1 MKSGAAQHPKP
12 NAVRSHPP
20 APVLLIAVAMA
31 LFALLLLVRP
41 EDPPLVLA
49 LDAVIQVLA
58 PAIAAILCFAG
69 VPLSGPGGPQPR
81 VVRACGA
88 GFISIFLAN
97 LLFSASYIS
106 SVTIARHATFE
117 TPGVVAPL
125 YLAGYAGLVG
135 AAFAI
140 VGYPRSWYAR
150 GQLCL
155 DGLLLLVAA
164 AALSWYY
171 LLGPAVLQAP
181 SGLTNIL
188 LSGILPLCDLV
199 LLFPV
204 VLMWLTPSTEAM
216 VPIIRLF
223 RIALATNIVGDSA
236 NNWLTLHNP
245 YTLGT
250 LSDVASPTATLLVG
264 YGVHLFRRVSGT
276 AAMGQD
282 PRRETATL
290 RRLLLPY
297 AAIPP
302 FAFLLLQVHQAR
314 AVPELAAGVIVAL
327 ATFVVLV
334 LVRQTLVLLDIKQS
348 ELALQRSEGRLR
360 AVMSHAPLAFF
371 VLDLDGRYT
380 LAAGHRRAWAGH
392 LPGSVIGRSVFEM
405 YPQTPDAD
413 SVIRKALAGDPGQII
428 IDEGDVALDCRLEPI
443 TDVSGQVTEVVGVA
457 LDITEVVRARQAAEG
472 LARMR
477 SDFVA
482 SVSHELRTPLTA
494 IVGYAEL
501 LQGRWAQMDD
511 DQRLRQVDRIALSA
525 TRQRRLVDDLL
536 LLSRADV
543 EGLVAICRPLVLGP
557 LIERAG
563 EEARAIYR
571 DQRIDLIGAADLH
584 VLADPDRAVQI
595 LTNLL
600 DNAAKYSPEGS
611 PIEVGWRVTGGVA
624 EVRVRDH
631 GPGVP
636 EEGRTRLFTQFGR
649 IPGSR
654 IRAGRVGT
662 GLGLYIGRML
672 ADAMGG
678 ELDLEATG
686 PAGSTFRLRLP
697 LASSATSNDSAGS
710 EPPVIRAAHTR

>member
-12 NAVRSHPP
+12 SAGRWRLP
-20 APVLLIAVAMA
+20 APVLLIAVTMA

-41 EDPPLVLA
+41 VSPPLVLTM
-49 LDAVIQVLA
+49 DAVIQVLA
-58 PAIAAILCFAG
+58 PAIAAILCLAG
-69 VPLSGPGGPQPR
+69 VPLWGPGGPQPR
-81 VVRACGA
+81 VVRACGI

-97 LLFSASYIS
+97 VLFASSYIS
-106 SVTIARHATFE
+106 SVSIAGHATFDI
-117 TPGVVAPL
+117 PGAVAFL
-125 YLAGYAGLVG
+125 DIVGYAGLVG

-140 VGYPRSWYAR
+140 IGYPRSWYAR

-155 DGLLLLVAA
+155 DGLLLLFAA
-164 AALSWYY
+164 AALNWYY

-181 SGLTNIL
+181 NGLTNMV
-188 LSGILPLCDLV
+188 LSAILPLCDLV

-204 VLMWLTPSTEAM
+204 VLMWLAPSTEEM
-216 VPIIRLF
+216 VPVTRLF
-223 RIALATNIVGDSA
+223 WIAMATNIVGDSA
-236 NNWLTLHNP
+236 NNWFTLHNP
-245 YTLGT
+245 YALGT
-250 LSDVASPTATLLVG
+250 LADVASPTATLLAG
-264 YGVHLFRRVSGT
+264 YGAHIIRRVPAT
-276 AAMGQD
+276 APVRQD
-282 PRRETATL
+282 PRREGATL

-297 AAIPP
+297 AAIPS
-302 FAFLLLQVHQAR
+302 FAFLLFQVHQAR
-314 AVPELAAGVIVAL
+314 AVPELAAGVVVAL
-327 ATFVVLV
+327 AAFVVLV
-334 LVRQTLVLLDIKQS
+334 LVRQTLVLLDIQQS
-348 ELALQRSEGRLR
+348 ELALRRSEGRLR

-380 LAAGHRRAWAGH
+380 LAAGHTRAWAGQ
-392 LPGSVIGRSVFEM
+392 LPGSVVGRSVFEM
-405 YPQTPDAD
+405 YTQTPDAD
-413 SVIRKALAGDPGQII
+413 SVIRKALAGEPGRIV

-443 TDVSGQVTEVVGVA
+443 TDASGLVAEVVGVS

-501 LQGRWAQMDD
+501 LQARWAQMDD
-511 DQRLRQVDRIALSA
+511 GQRLRQIDRIALSA

-536 LLSRADV
+536 LLSRTDA

-557 LIERAG
+557 VVERAG

-571 DQRIDLIGAADLH
+571 NQRIDLTGAADLH
-584 VLADPDRAVQI
+584 VLADPDRTVQI

-611 PIEVGWRVTGGVA
+611 PIEVEWREVGGVA
-624 EVRVRDH
+624 EVRVRDY

-636 EEGRTRLFTQFGR
+636 EEGRIRLFTQFGR
-649 IPGSR
+649 IPESR

-672 ADAMGG
+672 AGAMGG
-678 ELDLEATG
+678 ELELEATG

-697 LASSATSNDSAGS
+697 VALSATSDDGAGS
-710 EPPVIRAAHTR
+710 QPSLIGASHTR